1 MKKLFTKNIA
11 KTEQLK
17 GLFNSINEAGYEY
30 IGVFDYKDYVII
42 FDKRLKNEEVF
53 KHISVSRHNHKSCED
68 VALNIIAEHFL
79 GKNYKIIGNAQMIV
93 TVHIW
98 EVKDV

>member
-11 KTEQLK
+11 KTEQLR
-17 GLFNSINEAGYEY
+17 GLFSSINEAGYEY
-30 IGVFDYKDYVII
+30 IGVFNYKDYVII

-53 KHISVSRHNHKSCED
+53 KHLSVSRHNHKSCED
-68 VALNIIAEHFL
+68 ADLKIIAEHFL
-79 GKNYKIIGNAQMIV
+79 GKNYKIVGNAQMIV

>member
-11 KTEQLK
+11 KTEEMRTW
-17 GLFNSINEAGYEY
+17 FMSMATEGYEY
-30 IGVFDYKDYVII
+30 IGVFNYKDYVII
-42 FDKRLKNEEVF
+42 FDKKLKNEEVF
-53 KHISVSRHNHKSCED
+53 KHLSVSRNNHKSFED
-68 VALNIIAEHFL
+68 ADLKIIAEHFL
-79 GKNYKIIGNAQMIV
+79 GKNYKIVGNIPMIV